1 MKRIVFIMSDTGGG
15 HRASAEAIRDAILE
29 KHEAQFELVD
39 LFKHYSPYPFSQ
51 MPDWY
56 PQMVSPKGRT
66 SYGMTYKLSN
76 TYNRARAY
84 SRLMYLTMD
93 NRLRQMLREH
103 PADVYVSVHSVL
115 TRVTGHALS
124 AQLTRARFMVVV
136 TDLVSTH
143 MLWYD
148 KRADRTLVPTTP
160 AYDRGLR
167 AGLAPAQLRD
177 TGLPVNPRFMRSLPE
192 KHDARETLGWDQ
204 TLPAI
209 LIVGGGE
216 GMGPLYETA
225 RALNARR
232 LPCQIAVVAGKN
244 QALKAQLEASNWN
257 QPTHI
262 FGFVKDMPRL
272 MAASDILVTKA
283 GPSTICESAI
293 AGLPMII
300 YDYIPGQEDGNVTYV
315 IDNRAGIYA
324 PTSDAVAAGVSS
336 WLTNDGV
343 LLNQFAAGARA
354 IARPRAVFDIAE
366 EVWGQA
372 NRPRVVNPKPG
383 LLHPAALRNRLRS
396 RDFLRSL

>member
-29 KHEAQFELVD
+29 KHEAHFELVD
-39 LFKHYSPYPFSQ
+39 LFKQYSPYPFNQ

-56 PQMVSPKGRT
+56 PQMVSPKGRI
-66 SYGMTYKLSN
+66 SYGMTFRLSN
-76 TYNRARAY
+76 THNRARAY

-103 PADVYVSVHSVL
+103 PADVYVSVHSIL
-115 TRVTGHALS
+115 TRLTGHALS
-124 AQLTRARFMVVV
+124 AQATRPRFMVVV

-148 KRADRTLVPTTP
+148 KRADRTLVPTTI

-167 AGLAPAQLRD
+167 AGLTPAQLRD
-177 TGLPVNPRFMRSLPE
+177 TGLPVNPRFMRNLPE
-192 KHDARETLGWDQ
+192 RHAARETLGWDP

-225 RALNARR
+225 RAINERN
-232 LPCQIAVVAGKN
+232 LPCQIAVIAGKN
-244 QALKAQLEASNWN
+244 QALKAQLESSQWN
-257 QPTHI
+257 QPTHV
-262 FGFVKDMPRL
+262 FGFVQDMPRL
-272 MAASDILVTKA
+272 MAASNILVTKA

-300 YDYIPGQEDGNVTYV
+300 YDYIPGQEDGNVSYV
-315 IDNRAGIYA
+315 IDNHAGIYA
-324 PTSDAVAAGVSS
+324 PTSVDAASAVSS
-336 WLTNDGV
+336 WLANGGAV
-343 LLNQFAAGARA
+343 LEQYAAGARA
-354 IARPRAVFDIAE
+354 IARPRAVFEIAE

-383 LLHPAALRNRLRS
+383 LLRPSNLRDRLRS
-396 RDFLRSL
+396 RDLL

>member
-1 MKRIVFIMSDTGGG
+1 MSDTGGG
-15 HRASAEAIRDAILE
+15 HRASAEAIRDAVLE
-29 KHEAQFELVD
+29 KHDAEFELVD
-39 LFKHYSPYPFSQ
+39 LFKHYSPYPFNK
-51 MPDWY
+51 MPEWY

-66 SYGMTYKLSN
+66 SYGMTYRLSN
-76 TYNRARAY
+76 THNRARAY

-103 PADVYVSVHSVL
+103 PADVYVSVHSIL
-115 TRVTGHALS
+115 TRLTGHALS
-124 AQLTRARFMVVV
+124 AQASRPSFMVVV

-160 AYDRGLR
+160 AYQRALR
-167 AGLAPAQLRD
+167 AGLTPAQLRD

-192 KHDARETLGWDQ
+192 KHAARETLGWDQ
-204 TLPAI
+204 ALPTI

-225 RALNARR
+225 RAIDARR
-232 LPCQIAVVAGKN
+232 LPCQIAIIAGKN
-244 QALKAQLEASNWN
+244 QALKAQLEARTWN
-257 QPTHI
+257 QPTHV

-315 IDNRAGIYA
+315 IDNHAGIYA
-324 PTSDAVAAGVSS
+324 PTGEAVSAAVSA
-336 WLTNDGV
+336 WLANDHR
-343 LLNQFAAGARA
+343 LLQQFAAGARA

-366 EVWGQA
+366 EVWAQA
-372 NRPRVVNPKPG
+372 NRPRIINPKPG
-383 LLHPAALRNRLRS
+383 LLRPSNLRERLRS
-396 RDFLRSL
+396 RDLLDLL